1 MSLKAG
7 LKRHLSEDEDEDED
21 NKGPAD
27 VPSGESNRAE
37 PTSSHG
43 GKAAAM
49 AEIADEDRKL
59 EEKRAYNRRNAARA
73 RKRTKDQLAELCR
86 KVESLTDRSEALE
99 ATNSALTKRVV
110 ALTEE
115 NMLLR
120 RIILDKQTQAAA
132 VAGMPSV
139 APSSG
144 GGGAQSATNFPFGS
158 GYGAGPGGQAGGQF
172 PFNSFF

>member
-7 LKRHLSEDEDEDED
+7 LKRQLSNDDESGGDIV
-21 NKGPAD
+21 PAHASEEGD
-27 VPSGESNRAE
+27 RVEPSSSND
-37 PTSSHG
+37 
-43 GKAAAM
+43 GKAGTM
-49 AEIADEDRKL
+49 TEMTDEDRKKL

-132 VAGMPSV
+132 VAGMSSV
-139 APSSG
+139 APSG
-144 GGGAQSATNFPFGS
+144 GGGGVPTAQNFSFGS
-158 GYGAGPGGQAGGQF
+158 GYGAGPGGQTGGQF
-172 PFNSFF
+172 PFNSLF

>member
-7 LKRHLSEDEDEDED
+7 LKRQLSNDDESGDEIV
-21 NKGPAD
+21 PAD
-27 VPSGESNRAE
+27 ASEGRDRVE
-37 PTSSHG
+37 PTSSND
-43 GKAAAM
+43 GKTGTM
-49 AEIADEDRKL
+49 TEMTDEERTKL

-99 ATNSALTKRVV
+99 TTNSALTKRVV

-120 RIILDKQTQAAA
+120 RIILEKQTQAAS
-132 VAGMPSV
+132 VAGMSSV
-139 APSSG
+139 APSG
-144 GGGAQSATNFPFGS
+144 GGGNVPTAPNFSFGS
-158 GYGAGPGGQAGGQF
+158 GYGAGPGGPSGGQF
-172 PFNSFF
+172 PFNSLF

>member
-1 MSLKAG
+1 MSQKAG
-7 LKRHLSEDEDEDED
+7 LKRHLSDDDESEGG
-21 NKGPAD
+21 NVPAD
-27 VPSGESNRAE
+27 ASGERNRAE
-37 PTSSHG
+37 PASSYDG
-43 GKAAAM
+43 NAAAM
-49 AEIADEDRKL
+49 AEMTEEERKL

-120 RIILDKQTQAAA
+120 RIILDKQTQAAG

-139 APSSG
+139 APSGG
-144 GGGAQSATNFPFGS
+144 GGGAQSATNFPFGP
-158 GYGAGPGGQAGGQF
+158 GYGAGPGGPSEGQF